1 VQENLI
7 DGEEKSL
14 EVDTK
19 YLKLLGF
26 SDGATKYYPT
36 NAWNNS
42 SLPVIV
48 TAVSTVIKSCYC
60 FQSNFQYIVP
70 GVL

>member
-1 VQENLI
+1 LI

-14 EVDTK
+14 EVDPK

-26 SDGATKYYPT
+26 EEGSTNYYPSS
-36 NAWNNS
+36 AWTNS

-48 TAVSTVIKSCYC
+48 TAVSIIIYLVI
-60 FQSNFQYIVP
+60 
-70 GVL
+70 L